1 MNNEEKIKQI
11 EDLKKKL
18 KEMNVDELK
27 AFEQEVIKEAEN
39 LGEET
44 SKLEFDMPKENYKEV
59 AEGIRYILNKK
70 SVEWRFTMGMVS
82 MYDFWNPQER
92 QSKIGYA
99 MLDSTL
105 RTIGDMR
112 FTGYSE
118 WASVV
123 AINKY
128 MEGLREAYVDATEK
142 IYDVA
147 AKHNTVLDELKLKD
161 PNFANEMD
169 IQGM

>member
-39 LGEET
+39 LDEET

-82 MYDFWNPQER
+82 MYDFLE
-92 QSKIGYA
+92 
-99 MLDSTL
+99 ST
-105 RTIGDMR
+105 RKTI
-112 FTGYSE
+112 
-118 WASVV
+118 
-123 AINKY
+123 
-128 MEGLREAYVDATEK
+128 
-142 IYDVA
+142 
-147 AKHNTVLDELKLKD
+147 KD
-161 PNFANEMD
+161 RICNA
-169 IQGM
+169 